1 MEYKYLGGDFMKTGF
16 KMKAIGFYENLPIDD
31 ENSLVDLTIEKPTAK
46 GKDLLVKVM
55 AIAVNPVDYK
65 MRKNRPSENPPQILG
80 WDVAG
85 IVEEVGE
92 GCQLFAPGDEVYYAG
107 DITKQG
113 GNSEFHLVDERI
125 VGNKPK
131 TLDFKQAAAIPLTG
145 ITAYESLFDRLCV
158 SKSPDVN
165 KGKSVLVIGA
175 AGGVGSMAIQLAKN
189 AGLTVIGTAS
199 RSESINWV
207 KSLGA
212 DCIINHYKPF
222 LTQLNEK
229 GLKEVDYILCF
240 NSIYAHWNNMADAI
254 KPQGTICSIVDTDS
268 KVDLNLMKSKS
279 VGFIWEFMFTR
290 SMFNTEDMVNQGHL
304 LNDIA
309 NMIDD
314 NKIKTT
320 INKILSPINAKNL
333 RKAHKSLEEGR
344 TIGKIVLTEF

>member
-1 MEYKYLGGDFMKTGF
+1 MKTGF

-131 TLDFKQAAAIPLTG
+131 TLDFNQAA
-145 ITAYESLFDRLCV
+145 
-158 SKSPDVN
+158 
-165 KGKSVLVIGA
+165 
-175 AGGVGSMAIQLAKN
+175 
-189 AGLTVIGTAS
+189 
-199 RSESINWV
+199 
-207 KSLGA
+207 
-212 DCIINHYKPF
+212 
-222 LTQLNEK
+222 
-229 GLKEVDYILCF
+229 
-240 NSIYAHWNNMADAI
+240 AI